1 MSRPK
6 ASTGSSSQTPS
17 PPVPATPEP
26 YHPSPIP
33 PLVQTPPTAK
43 PPRTVA
49 KGPPL
54 VMGASWNPEHLG
66 GCVGGDGRWAW
77 HRRCPSV
84 EGSGDLHHQ
93 GGRTD
98 ESPEQP
104 SSPPLAQLPTAS
116 TGPGQPGAVVRGAGL
131 EEAGWAPGWVAE
143 LCLSTPW
150 QALQPPLGHCCF
162 SRGACPRRKR
172 V

>member
-26 YHPSPIP
+26 YHPNPIP

-49 KGPPL
+49 RGPPL
-54 VMGASWNPEHLG
+54 SDGSLMEPRASGWVCWG
-66 GCVGGDGRWAW
+66 GGRWAW
-77 HRRCPSV
+77 HRRFPSM

-104 SSPPLAQLPTAS
+104 SCPPLAQLPTAS
-116 TGPGQPGAVVRGAGL
+116 TGLGLPGRSGQRSRPGRGCVGPRLGGRAVPVHPLAGPAAT
-131 EEAGWAPGWVAE
+131 AG
-143 LCLSTPW
+143 
-150 QALQPPLGHCCF
+150 PLLF
-162 SRGACPRRKR
+162 QQRRLP
-172 V
+172 